1 MKQLPAPV
9 YAEYGRVGYG
19 IIVQG
24 LPKLNKKYQ
33 QIRIQCNKN
42 QCIVSNKVLAAFI
55 PNLTKIL

>member
-24 LPKLNKKYQ
+24 IPTNQKSVYRVSEGKVFFLIGLWEKEIYKLDY
-33 QIRIQCNKN
+33 IWR
-42 QCIVSNKVLAAFI
+42 
-55 PNLTKIL
+55 

>member
-9 YAEYGRVGYG
+9 NAEYGKVGYG

-33 QIRIQCNKN
+33 
-42 QCIVSNKVLAAFI
+42 
-55 PNLTKIL
+55 